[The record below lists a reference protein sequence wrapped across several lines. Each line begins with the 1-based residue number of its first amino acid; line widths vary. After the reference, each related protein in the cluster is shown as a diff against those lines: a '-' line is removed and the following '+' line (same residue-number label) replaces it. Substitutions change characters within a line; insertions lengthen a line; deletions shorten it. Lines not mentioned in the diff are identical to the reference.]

1 MAITSGKLLLM
12 NPTTTEGEK
21 IKDYIMLKPETEF
34 CLAQNNRGECLATI
48 VILPTLISRTLN

>member
-1 MAITSGKLLLM
+1 M

-48 VILPTLISRTLN
+48 VILPTLISRTLI